1 MNRILFAGGGTA
13 GHIEPALATANAWR
27 KKYPGDRVNFLGT
40 KDGLE
45 QKLIPANELILIPK
59 VVAPRSLTIPALIS
73 PIQLTSTVS
82 KTLKIVKNFDVVVGF
97 GGYVSAPAYLA
108 AAILRKPIIIHE
120 ANAKPGLAN
129 RMGAKFAS
137 EIGVGYELAT
147 LQLPNAKV
155 VGNPLKDQIILASK
169 QIDWAKARSAAKKRI
184 AAANDL
190 PMILILGGSQGAR
203 SINNVISQVN
213 LSNYFVL
220 HSVGASN
227 ELPAATTNYRPVT
240 YINEMADA
248 LLAADLIISRSG
260 AIACSEIAALGRY
273 ALFIPLPIGN
283 GEQALNAQA
292 LINAGRA
299 ELIMQRQF
307 NSDWLANHLPN
318 LMKSALESPET
329 PLGTPLNAPA
339 ELVAMI
345 ESVLT

>member
-27 KKYPGDRVNFLGT
+27 KKYPGDQIYFLGT

-73 PIQLTSTVS
+73 PIKLTNTVS
-82 KTLKIVKNFDVVVGF
+82 KVLKIVKNFDVVVGF

-129 RMGAKFAS
+129 RIGAKFAS

-155 VGNPLKDQIILASK
+155 VGNPLKDQIISASK
-169 QIDWAKARSAAKKRI
+169 QIDWAKARSAAKIRV
-184 AAANDL
+184 AAPNDL

-227 ELPAATTNYRPVT
+227 ELPTATTNYRPVT
-240 YINEMADA
+240 YITEMADA

-299 ELIMQRQF
+299 ELIMQPQF
-307 NSDWLANHLPN
+307 TSDWLASHLSN
-318 LMKSALESPET
+318 LMKSALGSPET

-339 ELVAMI
+339 DLVTMI
-345 ESVLT
+345 ESVLI